1 MPPLDQLTDFLD
13 RLLDGERIPDE
24 IGGIYVPSTRAIT
37 RLGLALEPWPGL
49 AAWADTEC
57 LDALFLHRPWKLDP
71 ATLAADVG
79 VVAYHRAFDERLTLG
94 FNPHLAAAL
103 EMTGLETL
111 GLKDGRPI
119 GMLGTIPKAEAA
131 AYCRRLQAV
140 FAGSDGIF
148 PGARVE
154 AARIAVV
161 GAMTD
166 ALVREAAERR
176 VDLYVTGQW
185 RQPGASAVKATGIGV
200 VVVGHRRSEEWG
212 LRMLARLL
220 EERWPDLR
228 VVLPS
233 PG

>member
-1 MPPLDQLTDFLD
+1 MTRLDQLTDFLA

-49 AAWADTEC
+49 AAWVSDER
-57 LDALFLHRPWKLDP
+57 LDALFLHRPWKLEP
-71 ATLAADVG
+71 GTLAADVG
-79 VVAYHRAFDERLTLG
+79 VVTYHRAFDERLTLG
-94 FNPHLAAAL
+94 FNPHLASAL
-103 EMTGLETL
+103 GMSGLETF
-111 GLKDGRPI
+111 GLKDGRPV
-119 GMLGTIPKAEAA
+119 GMLGTIPKEEAA

-140 FAGSDGIF
+140 FVGSDGIF
-148 PGARVE
+148 PGARAE
-154 AARIAVV
+154 ASRIAVV

-166 ALVREAAERR
+166 SLVREAAERQ
-176 VDLYVTGQW
+176 VDIYVTGQW
-185 RQPGASAVKATGIGV
+185 RQPGASAVKATGMGV

-212 LRMLARLL
+212 LCMLARLL

-233 PG
+233 PE